1 MSRPPEKSVR
11 TAKTPSVTVAMVE
24 DEREIRES
32 WVKLLGTFPDF
43 ACVCTC
49 ASGEDALKQ
58 LPSIRPQIVLM
69 DIFLPR
75 MSGIE
80 CTSKLKELLPDT
92 HILILTSVADDEL
105 VFMALQA
112 GADGYL
118 LKSTQPVELQAA
130 LRDLLRGGA
139 PMTGAVA
146 RRVVRYFRQKEK
158 PKDADLG
165 LSDREEEVLILL
177 SKGHGN
183 KEIAAQLKLSL
194 DTVSTYLKQ
203 IYRKLHVHS
212 RTEAVMRYS
221 QSKFN

>member
-1 MSRPPEKSVR
+1 MSRPPEKSVL
-11 TAKTPSVTVAMVE
+11 TAKTPSVPVAMVE

-130 LRDLLRGGA
+130 LRD
-139 PMTGAVA
+139 
-146 RRVVRYFRQKEK
+146 
-158 PKDADLG
+158 
-165 LSDREEEVLILL
+165 
-177 SKGHGN
+177 
-183 KEIAAQLKLSL
+183 
-194 DTVSTYLKQ
+194 
-203 IYRKLHVHS
+203 
-212 RTEAVMRYS
+212 
-221 QSKFN
+221 